1 MSLVVKGLF
10 DDDTSLAVP
19 SLFDEDE
26 SLVVTELFE
35 TENTL
40 VDNVQAA
47 NQKVLDGLF
56 LGFGDEF
63 VAAAQATS
71 DEFLE
76 GFRVAPGTLKIKAL
90 AGLSAAALDLFD
102 EETARDYEE
111 SLQRARDIEQR
122 FEKENP
128 ILSIGLEL
136 GGALPTIIGTG
147 GAAGVG
153 MAATR
158 AGNIGRVAATSA
170 AEVAAYEIGEGEGDI
185 EARVRGIDPASV
197 ALGATIG
204 GIGGAFLKGV
214 AETPKQKQIFDRAT
228 ATRKDTII
236 SESTGAVT
244 RGPLRV
250 SDKTVADPAAS
261 TIEGIKK
268 VTDKLGLRTKTWA
281 AENVDEVNARKL
293 VDSDGQTMR
302 TMATTI
308 QTLDN
313 AAGKSG
319 SLARLDSWFE
329 KTEAGK
335 RAKKFLADAG
345 KTGKYGVVDD
355 AATRQETFNK
365 AYNIIRYEAPTEFR
379 KTFDAL
385 NAELRKVKELDPGN
399 IATGDYMPLH
409 IKRGIEAA
417 DRTGDYK
424 SPVASVLEYVEDVR
438 VAHTLAKNYGVD
450 IRKLRPVNSA
460 NDLKNMA
467 TKLEKQGVSEEEI
480 SKQISK
486 LISEIPKSNTES
498 VINAIYK
505 KSDDLSEAQKANL
518 KDILTTTFINGR
530 KAANQG
536 LDALRVVVSTSQLA
550 KLSNAILNLSE
561 VGIAATNFGIV
572 NALKALPGSVR
583 SMLLTD
589 GDKIVDDFGNTLRA
603 ADLGIVN
610 QFLGEIKQAGGGK
623 IDKIA
628 DKLFQVSG
636 VRKINRLG
644 QEVAINAALNKA
656 RSLANKGKLSDFK
669 AAKGLDPSELKIIE
683 DQLKKKNI
691 QHPLI
696 KDLIF
701 RELTDVAPVSRV
713 SMPKAFN
720 EHPNGRVFYSM
731 LSFMIQQQNLLRENV
746 GRNVVRAYKE
756 GLNTKKGR
764 GHLKEAADYGLRY
777 TILTAGL
784 SGFFDDGRKILR
796 GEEQAEYDPVESTAN
811 QLAGLTTFGVVQ
823 PRAAQYGRP
832 TFDPL
837 NPPQLSVVRD
847 VGSLAIEGAMGEA
860 DMDDVGRVMQR
871 WLPIVSTVDDYLRYM
886 DDGQRIFVD

>member
-35 TENTL
+35 AENTL

-76 GFRVAPGTLKIKAL
+76 GFRSTPGTLKIKAL
-90 AGLSAAALDLFD
+90 AGLSSAALDLFD

-147 GAAGVG
+147 GVAGVG

-250 SDKTVADPAAS
+250 SDETVADPAAS

-302 TMATTI
+302 TMASTI

-329 KTEAGK
+329 KTEAGQ

-409 IKRGIEAA
+409 IKRGIQAA
-417 DRTGDYK
+417 NRTGDYK

-530 KAANQG
+530 KSANQG

-561 VGIAATNFGIV
+561 VGIAATNFGII

-610 QFLGEIKQAGGGK
+610 QFLGEIKQAGGK
-623 IDKIA
+623 IDEYA

-656 RSLANKGKLSDFK
+656 RNLAKKGKLSDFK